1 MLVAA
6 WELQAYLSLS
16 LNNVNLSKGENALD
30 EHALI
35 QTYFSD
41 VGSAFLAE
49 QDVRIS
55 VGDDSSIISLPSGKE
70 SVVSVDTSIENIHF
84 LDSMSP
90 EDIAYRSVVVALSD
104 LAACGASPAWYSVAL
119 TFPEFDEIWLKKFSD
134 GLRRLSDD
142 YRIPLIGGDTTKGKL
157 SITVQVNGYCDTG
170 QSILRSNAKPNEN
183 IYVSGLIGEAHKGL
197 KFLMDNS
204 EATDGQ
210 VESYLKPKARIDLGL
225 RLKGIASAAI
235 DISDGLLQD
244 LKHICEASGVGA
256 KVELE
261 NVPISFNDIPSLA
274 EINSGDD
281 YEICF
286 TSSPKNESVIEEISE
301 ELGIKITAIGKTDNS
316 KTVEVFDSEGKEV
329 PVESGYKHF

>member
-1 MLVAA
+1 MAV

-16 LNNVNLSKGENALD
+16 LNNVNLSKEVNALD

-41 VGSAFLAE
+41 VGSAYLAE

-90 EDIAYRSVVVALSD
+90 EDIAYRAVVVALSD
-104 LAACGASPAWYSVAL
+104 LAACGAAPAWYSVAL
-119 TFPEFDEIWLKKFSD
+119 TFPELDEAWLKKFSD
-134 GLRRLSDD
+134 GLREVSDD
-142 YRIPLIGGDTTKGKL
+142 YRIPLIGGDTTKGNL

-170 QSILRSNAKPNEN
+170 LSILRSNAKPNEN
-183 IYVSGLIGEAHKGL
+183 IYVSGLIGEAAKGL
-197 KFLMDNS
+197 NS
-204 EATDGQ
+204 FIDKLEATDQQ
-210 VESYLKPKARIDLGL
+210 VESYLRPKARIDLGL
-225 RLKGIASAAI
+225 RLKGVASAAI

-244 LKHICEASGVGA
+244 LKHICVASGVGA
-256 KVELE
+256 QIELDDI
-261 NVPISFNDIPSLA
+261 PTSFNTIPSIT
-274 EINSGDD
+274 EINAGDD

-286 TSSPKNESVIEEISE
+286 TSSAENESILKEISE
-301 ELGIKITAIGKTDNS
+301 ELGIKLSLIGKINDS
-316 KTVEVFDSEGKEV
+316 EVIRVFDKEGNDV
-329 PVESGYKHF
+329 PIEFGYSHF

>member
-1 MLVAA
+1 MAV

-16 LNNVNLSKGENALD
+16 LNNVNLSKGVNTLD

-41 VGSAFLAE
+41 VGSAYLAE

-90 EDIAYRSVVVALSD
+90 EDIAYRAVVVALSD
-104 LAACGASPAWYSVAL
+104 LAACGAAPAWYSVAL
-119 TFPEFDEIWLKKFSD
+119 TFPELDEDWLKKFSD
-134 GLRRLSDD
+134 GLRRVSDD
-142 YRIPLIGGDTTKGKL
+142 YKIPLIGGDTTKGNL

-170 QSILRSNAKPNEN
+170 LSILRSNAKPNEN
-183 IYVSGLIGEAHKGL
+183 IYVSGLIGEAAKGL
-197 KFLMDNS
+197 NS
-204 EATDGQ
+204 FIDKLDATDQQ
-210 VESYLKPKARIDLGL
+210 VESYLRPKARIDLGL
-225 RLKGIASAAI
+225 RLKGVASAAI

-244 LKHICEASGVGA
+244 LKHICVASGVGA
-256 KVELE
+256 QIELDDI
-261 NVPISFNDIPSLA
+261 PTSFNTIPSIT
-274 EINSGDD
+274 EINAGDD

-286 TSSPKNESVIEEISE
+286 TSSAENESILKEISE
-301 ELGIKITAIGKTDNS
+301 ELGIKISLIGKINDS
-316 KTVEVFDSEGKEV
+316 EVIRVFDKEGNDV
-329 PVESGYKHF
+329 PIEFGYSHF

>member
-1 MLVAA
+1 MV

-16 LNNVNLSKGENALD
+16 LNNVNLSKGVNALD
-30 EHALI
+30 EHTLI

-41 VGSAFLAE
+41 VGSAYLAE

-70 SVVSVDTSIENIHF
+70 SVVSVDTSIENVHF

-90 EDIAYRSVVVALSD
+90 DDIAYRAVVVALSD

-119 TFPEFDEIWLKKFSD
+119 TFPEFDEGWLQEFSD
-134 GLRRLSDD
+134 GLRRASDD

-157 SITVQVNGYCDTG
+157 SITVQVNGYCDKG
-170 QSILRSNAKPNEN
+170 KSILRSKAKPNET
-183 IYVSGLIGEAHKGL
+183 IYISGFVGDASKGL
-197 KFLMDNS
+197 KSLKGQS
-204 EATDGQ
+204 TATDKQIG
-210 VESYLKPKARIDLGL
+210 SFLKPKARIDLGIK
-225 RLKGIASAAI
+225 LKGIASSAI

-256 KVELE
+256 QIVLHKV
-261 NVPISFNDIPSLA
+261 PTSFDAITSIA

-286 TSSPKNESVIEEISE
+286 TSSPKNEAIIKEISE
-301 ELGIKITAIGKTDNS
+301 ELEIKITAIGKTNDS
-316 KTVEVFDSEGKEV
+316 KTMRVLDGEGNDI
-329 PVESGYKHF
+329 PVESGYSHF

>member
-1 MLVAA
+1 
-6 WELQAYLSLS
+6 LSLS
-16 LNNVNLSKGENALD
+16 LNNVNLSKGVIALD
-30 EHALI
+30 EHTLI

-41 VGSAFLAE
+41 VGSAYLAE

-84 LDSMSP
+84 LDSMTP
-90 EDIAYRSVVVALSD
+90 EDIAYRSVAAALSD
-104 LAACGASPAWYSVAL
+104 LAACGASPTWYSVAL
-119 TFPEFDEIWLKKFSD
+119 TLPKFDEIWLKKFSD

-170 QSILRSNAKPNEN
+170 QSILRSNAKPNDN

-197 KFLMDNS
+197 KSLMDNS
-204 EATDGQ
+204 EATDEQ
-210 VESYLKPKARIDLGL
+210 IESYLKPKARIELGL

-244 LKHICEASGVGA
+244 LRHICEASGVGA

-261 NVPISFNDIPSLA
+261 NIPISFRDIPSIV
-274 EINSGDD
+274 EVNSGDD

-286 TSSPKNESVIEEISE
+286 TSSPKNETAIEKISE
-301 ELGIKITAIGKTDNS
+301 ELGIQITSIGKTDVS
-316 KTVEVFDSEGKEV
+316 KTVKVFNSEGKEV

>member
-6 WELQAYLSLS
+6 WEQQAYLSLS
-16 LNNVNLSKGENALD
+16 LNNVNLSKGVNTLD
-30 EHALI
+30 EHTLI

-41 VGSAFLAE
+41 VGSAYLAE

-90 EDIAYRSVVVALSD
+90 EDIAYRAVVVALSD
-104 LAACGASPAWYSVAL
+104 LAACGADPAWYSVAL
-119 TFPEFDEIWLKKFSD
+119 TFPELDEAWLKKFSD
-134 GLRRLSDD
+134 GLREVSDD
-142 YRIPLIGGDTTKGKL
+142 YRIPLIGGDTTKGNL

-170 QSILRSNAKPNEN
+170 LSILRSNAKPNEN
-183 IYVSGLIGEAHKGL
+183 IYVSGLIGEAARGL
-197 KFLMDNS
+197 KSFTDKL
-204 EATDGQ
+204 EATDQQ
-210 VESYLKPKARIDLGL
+210 VKSYLSPKARIELGL
-225 RLKGIASAAI
+225 RLKGVASAAI
-235 DISDGLLQD
+235 DVSDGLLQD

-256 KVELE
+256 QIELD
-261 NVPISFNDIPSLA
+261 NIPTFGTISSIT

-286 TSSPKNESVIEEISE
+286 TSCPENEDVLKEISE
-301 ELGIKITAIGKTDNS
+301 ELKIKITLIGKTNDS
-316 KTVEVFDSEGKEV
+316 KTIKVFDREGNEIS
-329 PVESGYKHF
+329 VESGYKHF

>member
-1 MLVAA
+1 MAV

-16 LNNVNLSKGENALD
+16 LNNVNLSKGVNTLD

-41 VGSAFLAE
+41 VGSAYLAE

-90 EDIAYRSVVVALSD
+90 KDIAYRAVVVALSD
-104 LAACGASPAWYSVAL
+104 LAACGAAPAWYSVAL
-119 TFPEFDEIWLKKFSD
+119 TFPELDETWVKKFSD
-134 GLRRLSDD
+134 GLRRVSDD

-170 QSILRSNAKPNEN
+170 LSILRSNAKPNEN
-183 IYVSGLIGEAHKGL
+183 IYVSGLIGEASKGL
-197 KFLMDNS
+197 KSF
-204 EATDGQ
+204 TDKLEVTDQQ
-210 VESYLKPKARIDLGL
+210 VESYLRPKARIDLGL
-225 RLKGIASAAI
+225 KLKGIASAAI

-244 LKHICEASGVGA
+244 LKHICVASEVGA
-256 KVELE
+256 KIELSDI
-261 NVPISFNDIPSLA
+261 PTSFNVDPSIS

-286 TSSPKNESVIEEISE
+286 TSNSENEAIVKGISE
-301 ELGIKITAIGKTDNS
+301 ELGIKISLIGKTNDS
-316 KTVEVFDSEGKEV
+316 KAIRVLDKEGNDV
-329 PVESGYKHF
+329 PIGSGYSHF

>member
-1 MLVAA
+1 VA
-6 WELQAYLSLS
+6 WGLQAYLSLS
-16 LNNVNLSKGENALD
+16 LNNINLSKGENALD
-30 EHALI
+30 EHTLI

-41 VGSAFLAE
+41 VGSAYLAE

-90 EDIAYRSVVVALSD
+90 DEIAYRAVVVALSD

-142 YRIPLIGGDTTKGKL
+142 YRIPLIGGDTTKGEL

-170 QSILRSNAKPNEN
+170 KSILRSNAKPDEN
-183 IYVSGLIGEAHKGL
+183 IYVSGRIGEAYKGL
-197 KFLMDNS
+197 KFLMKES
-204 EATDGQ
+204 EATDQQ
-210 VESYLKPKARIDLGL
+210 VKSYLKPKARIDLGL

-244 LKHICEASGVGA
+244 LKHICEASGLGA
-256 KVELE
+256 KIVLDK
-261 NVPISFNDIPSLA
+261 VPTSFSSLPSLA

-286 TSSPKNESVIEEISE
+286 TSSPENESVIEEISE
-301 ELGIKITAIGKTDNS
+301 ELGIKITVIGKTDDS
-316 KTVEVFDSEGKEV
+316 KTVKVFNSEGNEV